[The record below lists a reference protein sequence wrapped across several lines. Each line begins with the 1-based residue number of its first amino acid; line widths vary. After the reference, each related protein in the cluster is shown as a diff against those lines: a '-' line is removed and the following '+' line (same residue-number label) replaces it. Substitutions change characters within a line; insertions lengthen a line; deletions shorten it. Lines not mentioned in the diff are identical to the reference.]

1 MKDNLQT
8 RTMPLPTLGEDCTP
22 RLCDLETVGLETV
35 KLKMFERCVMSLQML
50 VVFNSRL
57 TKNNAL

>member
-1 MKDNLQT
+1 MKDNVQT
-8 RTMPLPTLGEDCTP
+8 TTMPLLTLGGDCTH
-22 RLCDLETVGLETV
+22 LCDLETVGLETV

-50 VVFNSRL
+50 VVFNSGL

>member
-1 MKDNLQT
+1 
-8 RTMPLPTLGEDCTP
+8 MPLPTLGEDCTP